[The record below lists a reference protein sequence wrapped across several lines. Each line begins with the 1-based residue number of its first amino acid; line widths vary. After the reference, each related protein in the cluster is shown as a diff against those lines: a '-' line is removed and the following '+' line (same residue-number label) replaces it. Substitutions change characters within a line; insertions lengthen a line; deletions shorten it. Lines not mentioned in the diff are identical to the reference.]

1 VRGGAH
7 AAHRGLRAV
16 PDRLRQQG
24 VLGLSSY
31 LASVTMENN
40 AKHLRRR
47 SRRGNRQESDGVP
60 RWLKNCIEERGCA
73 FLRSLSPPM
82 YFASLRCLT
91 CWNAIQLCT
100 LLSEVHF
107 CFCIALLDSALQG
120 CSVQNIFCPDLMH
133 SATHHITY
141 VLQVYHITKDI
152 RLYRFICEPGQY

>member
-47 SRRGNRQESDGVP
+47 SRRGNRQERSGIESAASKRRSSSVVEELHRGERVCIFAFPLSSDVF
-60 RWLKNCIEERGCA
+60 CI
-73 FLRSLSPPM
+73 PPM
-82 YFASLRCLT
+82 PH
-91 CWNAIQLCT
+91 
-100 LLSEVHF
+100 LLER
-107 CFCIALLDSALQG
+107 DSA
-120 CSVQNIFCPDLMH
+120 MH
-133 SATHHITY
+133 TA
-141 VLQVYHITKDI
+141 Q
-152 RLYRFICEPGQY
+152 